1 MNEEQTKLLQ
11 TLVFLL
17 DREPKL
23 IIENGLLPY
32 IVKANELKEFMES
45 RKWL

>member
-1 MNEEQTKLLQ
+1 MDTEQTKLLQ

-23 IIENGLLPY
+23 IIENSLLPY
-32 IVKANELKEFMES
+32 IKQANELKEYL
-45 RKWL
+45 KW

>member
-1 MNEEQTKLLQ
+1 MTPEQTKLLQ

-23 IIENGLLPY
+23 IIENDLLPY
-32 IVKANELKEFMES
+32 IKQANELKEFME
-45 RKWL
+45 KL